1 MSVPFSPS
9 RIWQVPYSQV
19 RGDPSVSDQIR
30 AVANREGD
38 LLSQQDSLRGMFE
51 GMKHTMMGTLRTEV
65 EPWATSI

>member
-19 RGDPSVSDQIR
+19 RGDPSVNDQIM
-30 AVANREGD
+30 AIVDHGGD
-38 LLSQQDSLRGMFE
+38 LRFQQDSLRRMFE